1 MPLQNPQLENAVKYL
16 SFLFCTDHNILNYNT
31 MTISLTE
38 TAAAQIKK
46 QLEKRGSGMGLKL
59 GVKKSGCSG
68 YAYVLDYADKLN
80 DDDSVFENFGVK
92 VIVSASDLEI
102 IDGIELD
109 YRREGINEAFQFN
122 NPNVKGTCGC
132 GESFSVS

>member
-1 MPLQNPQLENAVKYL
+1 
-16 SFLFCTDHNILNYNT
+16 

-38 TAAAQIKK
+38 TAATQIKK
-46 QLEKRGSGMGLKL
+46 QLEKRGAGVGLKL

-68 YAYVLDYADKLN
+68 YAYTLDYADKLN
-80 DDDSVFENFGVK
+80 EDDAVFEDFGVK
-92 VIVSASDLEI
+92 VIVSATDLEI